1 MASVADKDMSSTR
14 VMFLVGRMNPPTP
27 GHIYGLCI
35 PFLRAVREKSID
47 ILTEREQDYQPEE
60 SLVSLTR
67 KAKLVPRLF
76 LTNSTNEKR
85 ISYLSLENSGLYNK
99 VTGIVDKKQ
108 DEDKQ
113 NGIFY
118 VKDKNLENPLTPEEK
133 KLFVVRMLLNA
144 MDTPEQ
150 SDIKVN
156 EADLQY
162 LIVCQTEGVESWCA
176 AFGPASAI
184 KCSLRLSK
192 PEKYD
197 NLHFFMG
204 EDEDPTEMNR
214 RMKFCLGNEIEN
226 DEGEKVNCIT
236 VPRLNIQREE
246 RQAEQVADTTSMSAS
261 KIRILMANKNIDE
274 IIRLYEGLLS
284 ENNVCELIDR
294 VCRGMRLISPFNNL
308 EEFPRCKTRA
318 MPPQLNRAS
327 ARLRGAMPSS
337 GLGYDDTT
345 GKSWDSRKGGTR
357 KKRTRKKRTRKKVKY
372 TLRKHKVY

>member
-1 MASVADKDMSSTR
+1 MGSKQ

-35 PFLRAVREKSID
+35 PFLRAVREKSIE
-47 ILTEREQDYQPEE
+47 ILTKSGVEYSPEDP
-60 SLVSLTR
+60 LVSLTF
-67 KAKLVPRLF
+67 KANLVPRLF

-85 ISYLSLENSGLYNK
+85 ISYLSLEQSGLYNN
-99 VTGIVDKKQ
+99 VTRIVDNKK

-144 MDTPEQ
+144 MDSPEH

-162 LIVCQTEGVESWCA
+162 WIVCQTEGVESWCA

-184 KCSLRLSK
+184 KCSLKLSK

-204 EDEDPTEMNR
+204 EDEDPTEMQR
-214 RMKFCLGNEIEN
+214 RMKFCLGNDIEN

-236 VPRLNIQREE
+236 VPRLNLQQQE

-274 IIRLYEGLLS
+274 VIRLYEGLLS
-284 ENNVCELIDR
+284 ETNVCELIER
-294 VCRGMRLISPFNNL
+294 VTGGMRLISPFDNP
-308 EEFPRCKTRA
+308 EKFPRCKNRD
-318 MPPQLNRAS
+318 MPQPLIRAS
-327 ARLRGAMPSS
+327 GRIRGAMPPP
-337 GLGYDDTT
+337 GEGIT
-345 GKSWDSRKGGTR
+345 GTYWNYTKGGR
-357 KKRTRKKRTRKKVKY
+357 LKKRSRKKRTRKKVKY
-372 TLRKHKVY
+372 TSQKHKPYG